1 MVKYKY
7 IIYWIFGI
15 ALFIGWTTLV
25 WGEYENKMNWMILG
39 VAVLI
44 VLGIGYVLFFGED

>member
-1 MVKYKY
+1 
-7 IIYWIFGI
+7 
-15 ALFIGWTTLV
+15 
-25 WGEYENKMNWMILG
+25 MNWMILG